1 VHQTSI
7 DVTTLSINTIRALAM
22 DAVQQAESGHP
33 GTPMALAPLAY
44 ALFTKHMKHDPH
56 DPDWPDRDRFV
67 LSAGHASMVLYSSLF
82 LSGYDLTL
90 DDIKQFRQW
99 ESRTPG
105 HPEYGYTP
113 GVETTTG
120 PLGQGFG
127 NAVGMAIAEAH
138 LAAKFNRGDT
148 AIVDHHTWFI
158 CSDGDLMEGL
168 SHEAASIAG
177 HFGLGKLIGFYDDNN
192 ITIDGSTDL
201 TFSDDTRKRFEG
213 YGWQVLEIDDV
224 NDLDQIDRTVEEAK
238 RETRRP
244 TLVITK
250 THIGYGSPNRQDTAK
265 AHGEPLGKDEVKLT
279 KENLG
284 WPSQEPFYVPDEA
297 VAHWREQTLDRGA
310 RVHEEWRDRLATY
323 SRTYPT
329 DSTELMRR
337 LRGDLPEGWDAKIPT
352 FTKENG
358 SVASRAASGV
368 VLNAIAA
375 ALPELVG
382 GSADLTG
389 SNNTAIK
396 GEQIFSRD
404 NHGGRYIHFGIREH
418 GMGSV
423 MNGMAL
429 HGGLIPFGG
438 TFLIFSDYMRPAVR
452 LAAFMEQHVIYLY
465 THDSIGLGE
474 DGPTHQPIEQLS
486 ALRTI
491 PNLTIIRPADAS
503 ETAEAWKTAIK
514 HTSGPVALVLTR
526 QKLGFIDREKYA
538 DASGL
543 ARGAYVLARGGGQGA
558 AGGET
563 SASSALPPPPPA
575 LVLMSSGS
583 EVALILAAQQKLEA
597 EGIAAAAVS
606 MASHELFAKQDQAYR
621 DSVLPPGVPRIA
633 IEAAH
638 PMSWYRWV
646 GSNGVVLGL
655 ERFGASAPYERIY
668 QELGLTV
675 ERLVETGRRLAG
687 DKTKGSPTP

>member
-1 VHQTSI
+1 MPETSV
-7 DVTTLSINTIRALAM
+7 DVTTLAINTIRALAM
-22 DAVQQAESGHP
+22 DAVQKAESGHP

-44 ALFTKHMKHDPH
+44 VLFTKHMKHDPS

-67 LSAGHASMVLYSSLF
+67 LSAGHASMLLYSSLF
-82 LSGYDLTL
+82 LSGYDLGL

-138 LAAKFNRGDT
+138 LAATFNRADMP
-148 AIVDHHTWFI
+148 IVDHYTWFI
-158 CSDGDLMEGL
+158 CSDGDMMEGI
-168 SHEAASIAG
+168 SHEVASLAG

-192 ITIDGSTDL
+192 ITIDGRTEL
-201 TFSDDTRKRFEG
+201 TFSDDTHKRFEG
-213 YGWQVLEIDDV
+213 YGWHVLQIDDV
-224 NDLDQIDRTVEEAK
+224 NDLDQIDRVIEEAK
-238 RETRRP
+238 LEVRRP

-250 THIGYGSPNRQDTAK
+250 THIGYGSPNRVDTAK
-265 AHGEPLGKDEVKLT
+265 AHGEPLGKDEVKLS

-297 VAHWREQTLDRGA
+297 IAHWRELTLERGA
-310 RVHEEWRDRLATY
+310 RAHEEWRDRLTAY
-323 SRTYPT
+323 GKKHPPESA
-329 DSTELMRR
+329 ELMRR
-337 LRGDLPEGWDAKIPT
+337 LRGDLPDGWDAKIPT

-358 SVASRAASGV
+358 SVASRAASGI
-368 VLNAIAA
+368 VLNAIAP

-396 GEQIFSRD
+396 GEQIFSRS

-452 LAAFMEQHVIYLY
+452 LASFMEQHVIYIY

-486 ALRTI
+486 ALRAI
-491 PNLTIIRPADAS
+491 PNLTLIRPADAS
-503 ETAEAWKTAIK
+503 ETAEAWRVAIGRLA
-514 HTSGPVALVLTR
+514 GPVALVLTR
-526 QKLGFIDREKYA
+526 QKLGFIDRETYA
-538 DASGL
+538 AASGL
-543 ARGAYVLARGGGQGA
+543 ARGAYVLAAGRGKRE
-558 AGGET
+558 AGSEP
-563 SASSALPPPPPA
+563 SPASSVTPPA
-575 LVLMSSGS
+575 SLFPLPDVVLMSSGS
-583 EVALILAAQQKLEA
+583 EVALILAAQQKLQE

-606 MASHELFAKQDQAYR
+606 MPSHELFARQDAAYR

-646 GSNGVVLGL
+646 GDNGVVLGL

-668 QELGLTV
+668 EELGLTV
-675 ERLVETGRRLAG
+675 DRLVETARQLVRR
-687 DKTKGSPTP
+687 